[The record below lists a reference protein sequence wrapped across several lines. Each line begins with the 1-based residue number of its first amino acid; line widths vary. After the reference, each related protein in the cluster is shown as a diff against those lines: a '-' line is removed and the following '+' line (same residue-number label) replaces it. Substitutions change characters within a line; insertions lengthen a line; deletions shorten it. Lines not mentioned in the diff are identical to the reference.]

1 MALSKTRQSPSMVLA
16 PCSCALSCAHGKTG
30 VGHPAQPARGMPRA
44 HGANGLGEGHPPPL
58 DSFRG
63 ARTGRAES
71 RAKAKAKK
79 KAANGC
85 LFCILG
91 SDPSAQQRALTP
103 AFDLAFAH
111 PSAAGRLEGS
121 GRQGCPGPL
130 APWMAPS
137 SPQGGGRFACEALLR
152 KRPNAQPPAAG
163 PDPGGGFTACPGQPC
178 RPGPCH
184 EAQRGNALNL
194 TAPRKYPPRP
204 CPCRCTSSPC
214 RTSAGDGAGR
224 AAASRYGSRRSRPA
238 GDPGRSHHPAG

>member
-91 SDPSAQQRALTP
+91 SDPFAQQRALTP

-130 APWMAPS
+130 APWARGMPRAGWAGRPTPVLPRAQDS
-137 SPQGGGRFACEALLR
+137 AHEQGAIEPPGGRALCLR
-152 KRPNAQPPAAG
+152 STASQAPERTAASGWAG
-163 PDPGGGFTACPGQPC
+163 P
-178 RPGPCH
+178 R
-184 EAQRGNALNL
+184 RGVHGV
-194 TAPRKYPPRP
+194 
-204 CPCRCTSSPC
+204 S
-214 RTSAGDGAGR
+214 R
-224 AAASRYGSRRSRPA
+224 AALPTRPM
-238 GDPGRSHHPAG
+238 P